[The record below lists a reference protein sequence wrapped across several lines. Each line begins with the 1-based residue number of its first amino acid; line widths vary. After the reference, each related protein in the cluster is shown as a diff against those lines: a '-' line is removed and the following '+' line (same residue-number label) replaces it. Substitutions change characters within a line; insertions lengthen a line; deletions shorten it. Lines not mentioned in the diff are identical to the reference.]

1 MTKNEAETIESQKVR
16 EVPFADLIAPDE
28 INARGGGSS
37 RKSIQGLAAAIE
49 AKGIIIPLVVRPADG
64 GKFEVAD
71 GRRRFKA
78 MQLLVREKKMK
89 KKDLVPVIVRNEDD
103 MEALETSLMANTE
116 CEDMH
121 PVEQHAT
128 FARLIERGRTEADIA
143 ATYCLDPRTVKQR
156 LALGKLAP
164 AIRQAWQAGKIDAEA
179 AQAFTM
185 HDNHEVQVAAFDRLK
200 KARVHIDRSS
210 IRRELASERLPVSDV
225 PPAVLEKYL
234 SAGGTIT
241 ESLFDDERF
250 VDDGALIRKLRLE
263 ANQQRIAEAQAWLEG
278 QGWGWVAAA
287 TDLPTEWRWQWERI
301 RVEFSFSAEELEAQ
315 RQIEAQI
322 ETAENHA
329 AAEELEAKLAQL
341 ELQAEIDQFTPQM
354 RARSGAV
361 IDVQAWNGQVS
372 IAIGLVRPSADG
384 TADLESA
391 IDARRVAV
399 ETAAGTPVVDGDED
413 VDGIEPVA
421 TAEPETG
428 PLIST
433 ALLRDITAAQTDAAR
448 AALVAGN
455 HQLALRVAVAAL
467 HAPTYS
473 SPAKLTI
480 THEAAD
486 RRHGGGD
493 FHQVLASVAA
503 KPIAELLELFAGLVG
518 ESLNLEAL
526 SNQSPRHP
534 AEAFVAALDGE
545 HYLREMRERFAVD
558 DYFKRAGRDLIFNAI
573 GEMEEAGITG
583 PIPDDAID
591 WKKTALGE
599 FAAKHARSC
608 GWLPAELRHP
618 AYELHVKEQRRTG
631 KDAAAEQSGEV
642 AA

>member
-1 MTKNEAETIESQKVR
+1 MTTNETPAIESTRLR
-16 EVPFADLIAPDE
+16 EVAFADLIAPDE
-28 INARGGGSS
+28 INARAGVSS

-49 AKGIIIPLVVRPADG
+49 AKGIINPLVVRPADG

-103 MEALETSLMANTE
+103 AEALETSLMANTE
-116 CEDMH
+116 REDMH
-121 PVEQHAT
+121 PVEQHST

-143 ATYCLDPRTVKQR
+143 ATYGLDPRTVKQR

-164 AIRQAWQAGKIDAEA
+164 AIREAWQAGKIDAEA
-179 AQAFTM
+179 AQTFTM

-200 KARVHIDRSS
+200 RGRHIIDRHS
-210 IRRELASERLPVSDV
+210 IRRELASERVPASEV

-250 VDDGALIRKLRLE
+250 VDDGALIRKLRIE
-263 ANQQRIAEAQAWLEG
+263 ANQQRIAEAHAWLKG

-301 RVEFSFSAEELEAQ
+301 RVEFSVSAEELEAQ

-322 ETAENHA
+322 ETQIETEENHA
-329 AAEELEAKLAQL
+329 AVEELEAKLARL
-341 ELQAEIDQFTPQM
+341 ELQAEIDQFTPEM

-361 IDVQAWNGQVS
+361 IEVQAWNGQVG

-384 TADLESA
+384 TADLESVITA
-391 IDARRVAV
+391 KEAAAV
-399 ETAAGTPVVDGDED
+399 TPQPAGDD
-413 VDGIEPVA
+413 VPLES
-421 TAEPETG
+421 EPETG

-433 ALLRDITAAQTDAAR
+433 ALLRDITAAQTGAAC
-448 AALVAGN
+448 AALVNG
-455 HQLALRVAVAAL
+455 HGHLALCVAVAAL
-467 HAPTYS
+467 AANSYG
-473 SPAKLTI
+473 SPAKIQI
-480 THEAAD
+480 THEAALP
-486 RRHGGGD
+486 REIGAD
-493 FHQVLASVAA
+493 FNTVLERLVTLPLADVLEHFTKQVAQ
-503 KPIAELLELFAGLVG
+503 
-518 ESLNLEAL
+518 SLNLEAFN
-526 SNQSPRHP
+526 NQAPREP
-534 AEAFVAALDGE
+534 AEALVAALDGE
-545 HYLREMRERFAVD
+545 LYLREMRERFAID
-558 DYFKRAGRDLIFNAI
+558 DYFKRAHRDLIVNAI

-591 WKKTALGE
+591 WKKSALGE
-599 FAAKHARSC
+599 FAAKHARTS
-608 GWLPAELRHP
+608 GWLPVELRHP

>member
-116 CEDMH
+116 REDMH

-143 ATYCLDPRTVKQR
+143 ATYGLDPRTVKQR

-164 AIRQAWQAGKIDAEA
+164 AIREAWQTGKIDAEA
-179 AQAFTM
+179 AQTFTM

-250 VDDGALIRKLRLE
+250 VDDGALIRKLRIE
-263 ANQQRIAEAQAWLEG
+263 ANQQRIAEAHAWLEG

-301 RVEFSFSAEELEAQ
+301 RVEFSFSAEELEAW
-315 RQIEAQI
+315 RQIDDQI
-322 ETAENHA
+322 QNEENA
-329 AAEELEAKLAQL
+329 AAVEELEAKLARL
-341 ELQAEIDQFTPQM
+341 ELQAEIDQFTPEM

-361 IDVQAWNGQVS
+361 IEVNNWNGQVS

-391 IDARRVAV
+391 IAAKAAAAV
-399 ETAAGTPVVDGDED
+399 TPQPAGDD
-413 VDGIEPVA
+413 VPLES
-421 TAEPETG
+421 EPETG

-433 ALLRDITAAQTDAAR
+433 ALLRDITAAQTGAAC
-448 AALVAGN
+448 AALVNG
-455 HQLALRVAVAAL
+455 HGHLALCVAVAAI
-467 HAPTYS
+467 AANSYG
-473 SPAKLTI
+473 SPAKMQI
-480 THEAAD
+480 THEAAVP
-486 RRHGGGD
+486 RELGAD
-493 FHQVLASVAA
+493 FHTVLERLVTLPLADVLEHFTKQVA
-503 KPIAELLELFAGLVG
+503 
-518 ESLNLEAL
+518 ESLNLEAF
-526 SNQSPRHP
+526 NTQAPREP
-534 AEAFVAALDGE
+534 AEALVAALDGE
-545 HYLREMRERFAVD
+545 LYLREMRERFAVE
-558 DYFKRAGRDLIFNAI
+558 DYFKRAHRDLIVNAV

-591 WKKTALGE
+591 WKKSALGE

-618 AYELHVKEQRRTG
+618 AYKITAPEKRLTG